1 MGDTD
6 MTRKADLLPPLA
18 PPESGE
24 FDAWPPPI
32 NAAAVLVLVL
42 VMVLAVIGA
51 VDVLTWI
58 WGWM

>member
-1 MGDTD
+1 